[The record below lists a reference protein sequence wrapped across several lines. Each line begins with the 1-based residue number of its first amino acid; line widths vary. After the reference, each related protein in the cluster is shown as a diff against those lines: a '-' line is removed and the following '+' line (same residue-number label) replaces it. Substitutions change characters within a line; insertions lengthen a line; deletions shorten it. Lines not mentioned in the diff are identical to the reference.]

1 MADIAILVAEEYERR
16 VRQTADSRSAS
27 LEFDWWK
34 NVPAKMTIGDNEEKI
49 ESFMKKFDAKSQFAL
64 AISHGFF
71 SAWYTLCS

>member
-16 VRQTADSRSAS
+16 VRQTADSSSAS

-34 NVPAKMTIGDNEEKI
+34 NVPAKLTMSIGVNEKKI
-49 ESFMKKFDAKSQFAL
+49 ESLIKKFEAKSQFAL

-71 SAWYTLCS
+71 SA